1 MKDEDV
7 KMIKAIMETEKMGY
21 AYLEPNDGGPRQ
33 EFLIATTPQN
43 LANFIGSH
51 MFDAETITVTDVLDR
66 LILNTCGGFLD
77 RCPYRDLHMEMEPFL
92 IPIQEGIKEA
102 GEVQLV
108 SRKTADEYFRLED
121 EGVTMAE
128 CSMM

>member
-21 AYLEPNDGGPRQ
+21 AYLEPYDGGPRQ
-33 EFLIATTPQN
+33 AFLIATTPQN

-51 MFDAETITVTDVLDR
+51 MFDAEKITVTDMLDR
-66 LILNTCGGFLD
+66 LLLNTCGGFLD
-77 RCPYRDLHMEMEPFL
+77 RCPYRNLHMEIMPLL
-92 IPIQEGIKEA
+92 IPIQMGFEEA
-102 GEVQLV
+102 GDVQQV
-108 SRKTADEYFRLED
+108 SLETANEYFNMEEEAVML
-121 EGVTMAE
+121 AE